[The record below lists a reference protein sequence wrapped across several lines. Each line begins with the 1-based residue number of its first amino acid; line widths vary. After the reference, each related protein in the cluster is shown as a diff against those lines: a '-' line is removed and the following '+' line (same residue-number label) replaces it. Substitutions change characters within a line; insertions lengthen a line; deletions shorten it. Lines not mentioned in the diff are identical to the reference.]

1 MTESAEFE
9 FQTLAAFKTAR
20 QLIDGGAALLLEGG
34 PIRIVMDR
42 VGAKRSAGQNSL
54 KDIWYREIE
63 KQGREM
69 STRDARRL
77 CKLTIG
83 VPILRGGKTKESI
96 KFRAFWDGA
105 IKHKLGYEA
114 KLEAM
119 DYVPVTSL
127 MSEEQMRDYLTT
139 MQETFAAKGIK
150 LAGLERGQEQY
161 PEAAA

>member
-1 MTESAEFE
+1 MSEAIYEAD
-9 FQTLAAFKTAR
+9 TLEVYETMR
-20 QLIDGGAALLLEGG
+20 PLIDAASRLQLRGGGIQILIRGKEG
-34 PIRIVMDR
+34 
-42 VGAKRSAGQNSL
+42 KRSLEQNAL

-83 VPILRGGKTKESI
+83 VPILRGGKSKECER
-96 KFRAFWDGA
+96 FRVFWDSA
-105 IKHKLGYEA
+105 IKHKLSYEE
-114 KLEAM
+114 KLAMM

-127 MSEEQMRDYLTT
+127 MTEAQMRSYLTT
-139 MQETFAAKGIK
+139 MQETFAGKGIR
-150 LAGLERGQEQY
+150 LTGLERGQEQY